1 MFGRNDKMAGNGAAA
16 GCLEGVRVLDL
27 TQFEAGPSC
36 TEALAWLGAEVV
48 KVENPQGGEAGRN
61 LLGRQPAGD
70 HVRNQDSWY
79 FLLFNANKK
88 SITVNLKSERGLA
101 LVKDMAKRAD
111 IMVENFAPGAIERL
125 GLGYE
130 AVRAVNP
137 GIIYAQVKGF
147 GTGGPYESNLA
158 FDMIAQATGG
168 VMSITGEPDGP
179 PLKPGVTLGDTGTG
193 MLLAISILG
202 ALYRR
207 RGTGQGERI
216 EIAMQDAM
224 LQYIRVALSTQATYG
239 VPAKRNGSK
248 VISGFAVPSGIY
260 PCKPGGPNDYLYVY
274 TSRTNPAHWRRLLEV
289 IGRKDLIGDA
299 RFDTAAAR
307 LEQEPEVD
315 AMISAWTRQHD
326 KREAMRILGAA
337 GVPAG
342 AIFDTMELTEDADFE
357 RRGIMQTM
365 AHPTIGPFKMPG
377 WPVRFGGRTPE
388 VKPAPLLGQH
398 TSEVLGA
405 WLGLDDQAIDQ
416 LTKESVI

>member
-1 MFGRNDKMAGNGAAA
+1 MAGNGAAA

-36 TEALAWLGAEVV
+36 TEALAWLGAQVV
-48 KVENPQGGEAGRN
+48 KVENPQGGEAGRY
-61 LLGRQPAGD
+61 LLGRSSDQT
-70 HVRNQDSWY
+70 RNQDSWY

-88 SITVNLKSERGLA
+88 SITVNLKSGRGLD
-101 LVKDMAKRAD
+101 LVKDMARRAD

-147 GTGGPYESNLA
+147 GTGGPYEGNLA

-207 RGTGQGERI
+207 RATGEGERI

-289 IGRKDLIGDA
+289 IGRKELIGDA

-307 LEQEPEVD
+307 LEHEPEVD

-326 KREAMRILGAA
+326 KREAMRILGNA

-398 TSEVLGA
+398 TSEVLGE
-405 WLGLDDQAIDQ
+405 WLGLDAQAIDQ